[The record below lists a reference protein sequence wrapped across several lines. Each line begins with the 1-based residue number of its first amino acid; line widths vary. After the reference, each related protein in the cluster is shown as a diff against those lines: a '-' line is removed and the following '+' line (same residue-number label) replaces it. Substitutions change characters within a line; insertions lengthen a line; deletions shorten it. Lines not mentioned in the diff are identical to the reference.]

1 MNVQKRT
8 TCLLCGRAEK
18 ALQRIAD
25 EHGISRSAA
34 IRRLLVYVIDADAPP
49 KLYQMLSEG
58 YGAGEDGRSDRS
70 AVHTTGNPGRAPSL
84 GHIADEHSQQ
94 GAGDGMEMPAQDGPE
109 GGERRNEDQN
119 GGKGS
124 LLDRELF

>member
-1 MNVQKRT
+1 MDVQKRT

-18 ALQRIAD
+18 ALQQIAD

-34 IRRLLVYVIDADAPP
+34 IRRLLVYVKDADAPP
-49 KLYQMLSEG
+49 KLHHILSEG

-70 AVHTTGNPGRAPSL
+70 AVHTPGNPGRAPNL
-84 GHIADEHSQQ
+84 GNIADEHSQQ
-94 GAGDGMEMPAQDGPE
+94 GAGNGMEKPAQDGPE
-109 GGERRNEDQN
+109 GGERRYENQN
-119 GGKGS
+119 GEGGS